1 MSELADALANLDE
14 DEVRRLVREKID
26 AGVEAMSVVD
36 ECREGMDIVGE
47 RYKSKDYFLSELI
60 ISGEMFKEAMAVIE
74 PMLKAGTRA
83 DPIGKMVL
91 ATVKGDIHNIGKDIV
106 ATLLTAAGFEVYD
119 LGIDVQPSVLVEKL
133 IETGAPIL
141 GMSGLLTP
149 SFESMKETV
158 KAVET
163 AGLRDK
169 VKIIIGGGIVTEK
182 VGEYVGADAFTNDG
196 TEGVDI
202 CKRFV
207 KGGKK

>member
-1 MSELADALANLDE
+1 MADLADALANLDE

-26 AGVEAMSVVD
+26 AGVEPMSIVD
-36 ECREGMDIVGE
+36 ECRKGMDIVGE

-60 ISGEMFKEAMAVIE
+60 ISGEMFKEAMAVVE
-74 PMLKAGTRA
+74 PMLKAGEQSE
-83 DPIGKMVL
+83 PISRMVL

-119 LGIDVQPSVLVEKL
+119 LGIDVAPGVIVEKL
-133 IETGAPIL
+133 SETRAPIL

-158 KAVET
+158 KAVEA

-169 VKIIIGGGIVTEK
+169 VKVIVGGGIMTET
-182 VGEYVGADAFTNDG
+182 VGRYVGADAFTNDAS
-196 TEGVDI
+196 EGVDM
-202 CKRFV
+202 CRRFAGEV
-207 KGGKK
+207 K